1 MGATSRSLGILG
13 LSWVL
18 AGPAAGAGCP
28 KDSALVGGVCVDLYE
43 ASVWE
48 IPSEALRKKVQK
60 GKATLAALT
69 AGGAVQR
76 GATLDDYPAFCPD
89 SGNGCRNQMFA
100 VSVPGAAPARFI
112 TWFQAAAACANSGK
126 RLLTNAEWQV
136 AALATPDGAPCIVTG
151 AGPGVTGTPACASE
165 WGVFDMVG
173 NVEEWVADWTPRAS
187 YCDAGLFGSSDS
199 NCLGIDTTPTGTG
212 AISRGG
218 SFVSGSFAG
227 VFRINGGGAP
237 EASDPTLGF
246 RCAR

>member
-1 MGATSRSLGILG
+1 LGILG
-13 LSWVL
+13 LSLAL

-28 KDSALVGGVCVDLYE
+28 KDSTLVGGVCVDLYE

-48 IPSEALRKKVQK
+48 IPSESLRKKVQK

-76 GATLDDYPAFCPD
+76 GGTVDDYPAFCPD

-100 VSVPGAAPARFI
+100 ASLPGVTPSRFI
-112 TWFQAAAACANSGK
+112 TWFQAAAACTNSGK
-126 RLLTNAEWQV
+126 RLLTNSEWQV

-151 AGPGVTGTPACASE
+151 AGPGPTGTPACVSE
-165 WGVFDMVG
+165 WGAFDMVG
-173 NVEEWVADWTPRAS
+173 NVAEWVADWTPFAS
-187 YCDAGLFGSSDS
+187 SCDTAFFGSSDT
-199 NCLGIDTTPTGTG
+199 NCLGIDATPTGTG

-218 SFVSGSFAG
+218 SYFNEAFAG
-227 VFRINGGGAP
+227 VFWISGANSP
-237 EASDPTLGF
+237 ADSSLLLGF